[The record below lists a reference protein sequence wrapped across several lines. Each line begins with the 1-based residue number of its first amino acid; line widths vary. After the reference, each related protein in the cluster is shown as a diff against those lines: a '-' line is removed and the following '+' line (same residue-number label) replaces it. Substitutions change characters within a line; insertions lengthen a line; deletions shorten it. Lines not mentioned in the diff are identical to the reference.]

1 MKTLSQS
8 DWREWMFAGTALLAL
23 VFVVGCGADTDSE
36 SPATAPGGSS
46 QSTGS
51 DTTPSGDGGTGNGE
65 TAAQNPDSG
74 KPKAGTSET
83 KPEAASTE
91 PGTLTGVV
99 SFEGALPAP
108 RKIQAT
114 KDAAIC
120 GKGVEEVQDVLV
132 KDGKLHGAV
141 VELTVRQQGDWTW
154 NDPKD
159 GYVVRQKNCRFS
171 PRLLVARNGAELT
184 VYNDDSVE
192 HNVNTGLWNVVQSP
206 SKEPIK
212 QGIKFSGTPFMR
224 VTCNIH
230 NWMETWVYVAR
241 TPYYAASD
249 ADGKFEIQGIPP
261 GKYRATIIHP
271 TLGTQRFSADVKAGE
286 TTTNDFVF
294 ESKD

>member
-23 VFVVGCGADTDSE
+23 VIVAGCGGDSDSDSSGTTPE
-36 SPATAPGGSS
+36 ESSPATE
-46 QSTGS
+46 QTGN
-51 DTTPSGDGGTGNGE
+51 DTTPSSDEKLAESKPKDEGSETRPTE
-65 TAAQNPDSG
+65 TA
-74 KPKAGTSET
+74 KT
-83 KPEAASTE
+83 
-91 PGTLTGVV
+91 GTLSGVV
-99 SFEGALPAP
+99 SFDGALPAP

-114 KDAAIC
+114 KDPAIC
-120 GKGVEEVQDVLV
+120 GKGEGEVQDVLV

-141 VELTVRQQGDWTW
+141 VELSARKSGDWTW
-154 NDPKD
+154 TDPKD
-159 GYVVRQKNCRFS
+159 GYVIRQKNCRFS
-171 PRLLVARNGAELT
+171 PRLIVARHEAELT
-184 VYNDDSVE
+184 IFNDDTVE

-206 SKEPIK
+206 SKDPIK
-212 QGIKFSGTPFMR
+212 QAIKFSGTPFMR

-249 ADGKFEIQGIPP
+249 ADGIFEIKGVPS

-271 TLGTQRFSADVKAGE
+271 TLGTQRFSAEIKAGE

-294 ESKD
+294 KSKD